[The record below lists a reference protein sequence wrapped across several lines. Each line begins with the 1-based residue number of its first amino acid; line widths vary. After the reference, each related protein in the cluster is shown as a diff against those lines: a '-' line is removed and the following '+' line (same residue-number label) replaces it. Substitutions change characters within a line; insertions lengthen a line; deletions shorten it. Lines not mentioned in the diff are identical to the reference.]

1 MLEWLSIALVTLF
14 TLFLFFFLLF
24 VSRYTGR
31 CFMCSPFFSLNIKLW
46 WCPMLLGSLINLL
59 NRTFMK
65 YKLQWFY
72 SKFENLFFFLVRYFK
87 GPELLVDLQ
96 DYDYSLDMWSLG
108 CMFAGM
114 VRISASNFYSLA
126 SFYFLT
132 PFFLWNE

>member
-1 MLEWLSIALVTLF
+1 
-14 TLFLFFFLLF
+14 
-24 VSRYTGR
+24 
-31 CFMCSPFFSLNIKLW
+31 
-46 WCPMLLGSLINLL
+46 MLLGSPINLL

-72 SKFENLFFFLVRYFK
+72 SKFENLFFLLVRYFK

-114 VRISASNFYSLA
+114 VRISAFNFYSLA

-132 PFFLWNE
+132 PFFFLWNE